1 LENDDN
7 QKTGVKNTGL
17 EKTDNIA
24 GMEFAGVVNAGL
36 HQYGLTLRCLQYSA
50 NSFIITID

>member
-24 GMEFAGVVNAGL
+24 EMEFAGVENAGL

-50 NSFIITID
+50 YILIIAVD